1 MSTWLSSTNAK
12 EIGTLYLIFSVFAG
26 MIGTAFS
33 VLIRL
38 ELAAPGVQVLQGDH
52 QLFNVIITAHAFI
65 MIFFMVMPALL
76 GGFGN
81 NSSILFL
88 RPNNTSNKELQ
99 LFKFKHSSNQEA
111 IESQNNFFID
121 IKSNSQLGSYLAG
134 LIEGD
139 GTFAVHDKK
148 STAKKYSP
156 MIIVVF
162 KKADLPLAEFLQSIT
177 NCGRVQIKA
186 DRGYVLWEIQDI
198 ISVYTIVTLING
210 YMRTPKLEALNRTI
224 DWLNEYIANNQNSK
238 LPSTKFILSKINIL
252 ELKPMDNSPIDS
264 NPWLSGFSDADANFS
279 INIHK
284 RSNKNS
290 TRVQLFYRLEIRQ
303 TYHRLNNEG
312 EQVSFFS
319 IMSKLANYFN
329 SNVLS
334 RSRIIGEKQYYS
346 FILMAHSQI
355 SLNKTIEYF
364 SRFPLL
370 SSKYLDYKSWAYVL
384 ELQKTNS
391 RTTSYLNE
399 ALNIRKDY
407 NATRTTYNWNH
418 LTNCYLLQ
426 RNKKNSCRG

>member
-1 MSTWLSSTNAK
+1 
-12 EIGTLYLIFSVFAG
+12 
-26 MIGTAFS
+26 
-33 VLIRL
+33 
-38 ELAAPGVQVLQGDH
+38 
-52 QLFNVIITAHAFI
+52 
-65 MIFFMVMPALL
+65 MPALL

-88 RPNNTSNKELQ
+88 NNTSNNSNCSSLN
-99 LFKFKHSSNQEA
+99 SSNQKA
-111 IESQNNFFID
+111 IKQNNSLIE

-186 DRGYVLWEIQDI
+186 DSGYVLWQIQDI

-210 YMRTPKLEALNRTI
+210 YMRTPKLEALKRTI
-224 DWLNEYIANNQNSK
+224 YWLNEYIANNQNSK

-303 TYHRLNNEG
+303 TYHRLNNKG

-319 IMSKLANYFN
+319 IMSKLANYLN

-355 SLNKTIEYF
+355 SLNKIIEYF

-426 RNKKNSCRG
+426 RNKKIVAVVDCEVSLITLLFAGKS